1 MYNNKIV
8 ICLILARGGSKGIP
22 RKNVKKIGGKPL
34 ILHSID
40 VAKNTKQIDDD
51 ESIRKAMEIM
61 LNEIIDN
68 YE

>member
-1 MYNNKIV
+1 MW
-8 ICLILARGGSKGIP
+8 GT
-22 RKNVKKIGGKPL
+22 VKKKQSVID
-34 ILHSID
+34 SII
-40 VAKNTKQIDDD
+40 NTKQIDDD

>member
-1 MYNNKIV
+1 MSTENSSNQLFNNSVSTIMW
-8 ICLILARGGSKGIP
+8 GT
-22 RKNVKKIGGKPL
+22 VKKKQSVID
-34 ILHSID
+34 SII
-40 VAKNTKQIDDD
+40 NTKQIDDD